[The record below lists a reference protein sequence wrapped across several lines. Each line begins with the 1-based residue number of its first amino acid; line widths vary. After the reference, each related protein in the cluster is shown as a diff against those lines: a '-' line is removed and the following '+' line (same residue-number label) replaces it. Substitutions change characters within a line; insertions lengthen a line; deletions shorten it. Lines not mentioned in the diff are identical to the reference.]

1 MTRIRGEGGQAAAE
15 YIAIL
20 LVAGALLAGAAA
32 VAVAVPGV
40 GDRVVAAVRT
50 GICIAGGDLC
60 RAAEAAA
67 AGLPPCL
74 TRERGERQDTTIDI
88 AVVRVG
94 GHGEWQLALRSDGG
108 AVVTRLEE
116 NEVGGTVGVGVSFS
130 PVGIDAGASA
140 TLSAGYRSGRAW
152 RFADAAAAR
161 AFLDGARRDA
171 RVSAGRAPD
180 ERWDALA
187 GSADAQAAAAVAD
200 LARLGI
206 EAGGEA
212 VLGLRRAGDTRTV
225 TLDLG
230 SDAPAIAIALPG
242 FPAAPG
248 IRRGV
253 VAELTWVRGV
263 PRELALR
270 AARAGGDRVEE
281 YPARLD
287 LRDAASRA
295 LAERALRPG
304 DEAADL
310 GALAARIGS
319 HGTVERDGYAVTRGR
334 HGFSVGGR
342 LGVALGLA
350 HERVTEERRLV
361 DAIAWVNGGPPQ
373 RRFDCL
379 GV

>member
-60 RAAEAAA
+60 RTADAAA

-74 TRERGERQDTTIDI
+74 TRERGDRQDTTIDI

-130 PVGIDAGASA
+130 PVGVDAGASA

-152 RFADAAAAR
+152 RFPGAAAAR

-200 LARLGI
+200 LARMGV

-212 VLGLRRAGDTRTV
+212 VLGLRRTGATRTV

-281 YPARLD
+281 YTARLD

-304 DEAADL
+304 DGAAL
-310 GALAARIGS
+310 RALAARIGS
-319 HGTVERDGYAVTRGR
+319 HGTVERDGYAVTRER

>member
-1 MTRIRGEGGQAAAE
+1 VTRIRGEGGQAAAE

-60 RAAEAAA
+60 RTADAAA

-200 LARLGI
+200 LARMGV

-281 YPARLD
+281 YTARLD
-287 LRDAASRA
+287 LRDPASRA

-304 DEAADL
+304 DGAAL
-310 GALAARIGS
+310 RALAARIGS
-319 HGTVERDGYAVTRGR
+319 HGTVERDGYAVTRER

>member
-60 RAAEAAA
+60 RTADAAA

-74 TRERGERQDTTIDI
+74 TRERGDRQDTTIDI

-94 GHGEWQLALRSDGG
+94 GHGEWQLALRSDGS

-130 PVGIDAGASA
+130 PVGVDAGASA

-200 LARLGI
+200 LARLGV

-212 VLGLRRAGDTRTV
+212 VLGLRRAGATRTV

-230 SDAPAIAIALPG
+230 SDAPAIALALPG

-281 YPARLD
+281 YTARLD
-287 LRDAASRA
+287 LRDPASRA

-304 DEAADL
+304 DGAAGL
-310 GALAARIGS
+310 RALAARIGS
-319 HGTVERDGYAVTRGR
+319 HGTVERDGYAVTRER

>member
-1 MTRIRGEGGQAAAE
+1 VTRIRAEGGQAAAE

-60 RAAEAAA
+60 RTADAAA

-94 GHGEWQLALRSDGG
+94 GHGEWQLALRSDGS

-130 PVGIDAGASA
+130 PVGIEAGASA

-152 RFADAAAAR
+152 RFADAADAR

-200 LARLGI
+200 LARIGV
-206 EAGGEA
+206 ETGGEA
-212 VLGLRRAGDTRTV
+212 VLGLRRAGATRTV

-281 YPARLD
+281 YTARLD

-319 HGTVERDGYAVTRGR
+319 HGTVERDGYAVTRER

-361 DAIAWVNGGPPQ
+361 DAIAWVNGGPAQ
-373 RRFDCL
+373 HRFDCL

>member
-20 LVAGALLAGAAA
+20 LVAAALLAGAAA

-60 RAAEAAA
+60 RTADAAA

-74 TRERGERQDTTIDI
+74 TRERGDRQDTTIDI

-94 GHGEWQLALRSDGG
+94 GHGEWQLALRSDGS

-130 PVGIDAGASA
+130 PVGVDAGASA

-152 RFADAAAAR
+152 RFPDAATAR

-180 ERWDALA
+180 ERWDAFA

-200 LARLGI
+200 LARLGV

-212 VLGLRRAGDTRTV
+212 VLGLRRAGATRTV

-230 SDAPAIAIALPG
+230 SDAPAIALALPG

-281 YPARLD
+281 YTARLD
-287 LRDAASRA
+287 LRDPASRA

-304 DEAADL
+304 GEAAGL
-310 GALAARIGS
+310 RALAARIGS
-319 HGTVERDGYAVTRGR
+319 HGTVERDGYAVTRER

>member
-1 MTRIRGEGGQAAAE
+1 MTRIPGERGQAAAE
-15 YIAIL
+15 YVAIL
-20 LVAGALLAGAAA
+20 LVVGAVLAGAGA
-32 VAVAVPGV
+32 VAAAVPGV

-50 GICIAGGDLC
+50 GICIVGGDLC
-60 RAAEAAA
+60 RTTDAAA

-74 TRERGERQDTTIDI
+74 TRARGDRQDTTVDI
-88 AVVRVG
+88 AVVRLG
-94 GHGEWQLALRSDGG
+94 GHGEWQLALRSDGS
-108 AVVTRLEE
+108 AVVTRLEA
-116 NEVGGTVGVGVSFS
+116 NEAGGTVGVGVSFS
-130 PVGIDAGASA
+130 PAGVEAGASA
-140 TLSAGYRSGRAW
+140 TLTAGYRSGRAW

-171 RVSAGRAPD
+171 RVAAGRAPD

-187 GSADAQAAAAVAD
+187 GTASAQAAAAVAD
-200 LARLGI
+200 LASLGV

-212 VLGLRRAGDTRTV
+212 VLGLRRAGDARTV

-230 SDAPAIAIALPG
+230 SDAPAVALDLPG
-242 FPAAPG
+242 FPAGPG
-248 IRRGV
+248 SRRGV
-253 VAELTWVRGV
+253 VAELTWVGGV
-263 PRELALR
+263 ARELVLR

-281 YPARLD
+281 YAARLD
-287 LRDAASRA
+287 LRDPVSRA
-295 LAERALRPG
+295 VAERALRPG
-304 DEAADL
+304 GGVPDL
-310 GALAARIGS
+310 RALAARIGS
-319 HGTVERDGYAVTRGR
+319 HGSVERDGYAVAREQ

>member
-40 GDRVVAAVRT
+40 GDRVVTAVRT

-60 RAAEAAA
+60 RTADAAA

-74 TRERGERQDTTIDI
+74 TRERGDRQDTTVDI

-94 GHGEWQLALRSDGG
+94 GHGEWQLALRSDGS

-130 PVGIDAGASA
+130 PAGVDAGASA

-152 RFADAAAAR
+152 RFPDAATAR

-200 LARLGI
+200 LARLGV

-212 VLGLRRAGDTRTV
+212 VLGLRRAGATRTV

-230 SDAPAIAIALPG
+230 SDAPAIALALPG

-281 YPARLD
+281 YTARLD
-287 LRDAASRA
+287 LRDPASRA

-304 DEAADL
+304 GEAAGL
-310 GALAARIGS
+310 RALAARIGS
-319 HGTVERDGYAVTRGR
+319 HGTVERDGYAVTRER

>member
-60 RAAEAAA
+60 RTADAAA

-74 TRERGERQDTTIDI
+74 TRERGDRQDTTIDI

-94 GHGEWQLALRSDGG
+94 GHGEWQLALRSDGS

-130 PVGIDAGASA
+130 PVGVDAGASA

-200 LARLGI
+200 LARLGV

-212 VLGLRRAGDTRTV
+212 VLGLRRAGATRTV

-230 SDAPAIAIALPG
+230 SDAPAIALALPG

-281 YPARLD
+281 YTARLD
-287 LRDAASRA
+287 LRDPASRA

-304 DEAADL
+304 GEAAGL
-310 GALAARIGS
+310 RALAARIGS
-319 HGTVERDGYAVTRGR
+319 HGTVERDGYAVTRER

-361 DAIAWVNGGPPQ
+361 DAIAWVNGGPAQ

>member
-32 VAVAVPGV
+32 VAAAVPGV

-50 GICIAGGDLC
+50 GICIVGGDLC
-60 RAAEAAA
+60 RTADAAA

-74 TRERGERQDTTIDI
+74 TRERGDRQDTTVDI

-94 GHGEWQLALRSDGG
+94 GHGEWQLALRSDGS

-116 NEVGGTVGVGVSFS
+116 NEVGGSVGVGVAFS
-130 PVGIDAGASA
+130 PVGVEAGASA

-152 RFADAAAAR
+152 RFPDAAAAR

-171 RVSAGRAPD
+171 RVSAARPPD

-187 GSADAQAAAAVAD
+187 GRADAQAAAAAAD
-200 LARLGI
+200 LARLGV

-212 VLGLRRAGDTRTV
+212 VLGLRRAGDARTV
-225 TLDLG
+225 TVDLG
-230 SDAPAIAIALPG
+230 SDAPAIALALPG
-242 FPAAPG
+242 FPAAQG
-248 IRRGV
+248 ARRGV
-253 VAELTWVRGV
+253 VAEVTWVRGV

-270 AARAGGDRVEE
+270 AARAAGDRVEE
-281 YPARLD
+281 YTARLD
-287 LRDAASRA
+287 LGDPASRA

-304 DEAADL
+304 DDAADL
-310 GALAARIGS
+310 RALAARIGS
-319 HGTVERDGYAVTRGR
+319 HGTVERDGYAVTREQ

-350 HERVTEERRLV
+350 HERITEERRLV
-361 DAIAWVNGGPPQ
+361 DAIAWVNGGPAQ

>member
-60 RAAEAAA
+60 RTADAAA

-74 TRERGERQDTTIDI
+74 TRERGDRQDTTVDI

-94 GHGEWQLALRSDGG
+94 GHGEWQLALRSDGS

-130 PVGIDAGASA
+130 PVGVDAGASA

-152 RFADAAAAR
+152 RFPDAAAAR

-200 LARLGI
+200 LARLGV

-212 VLGLRRAGDTRTV
+212 VLGLRRAGATRTV

-230 SDAPAIAIALPG
+230 SDAPAIALALPG

-281 YPARLD
+281 YTARLD
-287 LRDAASRA
+287 LRDPASRA

-304 DEAADL
+304 GEAAGL
-310 GALAARIGS
+310 RALAARIGS
-319 HGTVERDGYAVTRGR
+319 HGTVERDGYAVTRER